1 MQIAKGSLV
10 QRAFSSLYRALLKKI
25 NWGNWG
31 IRAGALA
38 LAFFLWF
45 YAVTEHLYE
54 KEVFVRLQVE
64 PPPALR
70 AQSREIIVANLL
82 PEYVRVS
89 VSGLGRDLLQ
99 LDGDDFILRLQAE
112 GAAGSARSYRLTPA
126 MVENRTTDLEIGIET
141 IVEPREIQVTL
152 DWRDV
157 REVPIRPLVEL
168 EIAEAHVQVG
178 EIGLEP
184 RTVRISGPSRQ
195 IDQVAH
201 VETDSLILRG
211 VRENVDHQLLLHSPL
226 GMPANLDPRYVR
238 VQANVQILA
247 EHPFARIPVK
257 VRHAGGRKIGV
268 EPPTVQV
275 KVRGGFDIIAHLDAE
290 KDLELFVDYR
300 DFVGE
305 NLVILSESSSLFEVV
320 EIIPPQVA
328 LVER

>member
-10 QRAFSSLYRALLKKI
+10 QRAFSSLYRAPLKKI

-45 YAVTEHLYE
+45 YAVTEHPYE
-54 KEVFVRLQVE
+54 KEVLVRLQVE
-64 PPPALR
+64 PPASR
-70 AQSREIIVANLL
+70 AQSRETIIANLL

-89 VSGLGRDLLQ
+89 VSGFGRDLLQ
-99 LDGDDFILRLQAE
+99 LDEDDFILRLQAE
-112 GAAGSARSYRLTPA
+112 GAAGSVRSYRLTTT
-126 MVENRTTDLEIGIET
+126 MVENRTDLEIGIEA

-152 DWRDV
+152 DWRDM

-178 EIGLEP
+178 EIELEP

-195 IDQVAH
+195 IDQVAY

-211 VRENVDHQLLLHSPL
+211 VRENVDHQLLLHPPL
-226 GMPANLDPRYVR
+226 GMPANLDPTHVR
-238 VQANVQILA
+238 VKANVQILA
-247 EHPFARIPVK
+247 EHPFSRIPVK

-290 KDLELFVDYR
+290 KELELFVDYR

-305 NLVILSESSSLFEVV
+305 NLVVLSESSPLFEVV